1 MKINSEIDLRE
12 LEIKRQGTYGLRV
25 MTWNGDDLEGDI
37 VVDMKCFKKK
47 LRELEWQNKNK

>member
-47 LRELEWQNKNK
+47 LRELE